1 MPNLALRHAPTGL
14 QAGAPRSALSPVA
27 ECAALVAEELAA
39 AEAALPGFVAAAV
52 PAVTEISSYL
62 VGAGGKRLR
71 PLLTA
76 LGARAVGHR
85 GPITRLMCAGEVLH
99 LGSLLHDDVVDDG
112 HERRGQPAAHR
123 VYGNAGAILAGDFCL
138 AQAVLLAGE
147 EGGPKATLELAR
159 VVTHMAEGEVLQLL
173 HRGDLALSRDA
184 YFDIIDRKSAAL
196 IAWCAAAG
204 AMAAGDTRAAAALE
218 RFGRGVGVAFQIT
231 DDVLDYTGHAAL
243 LGKRPGQ
250 DLAER
255 KLTLP
260 LLIAFERV
268 PGLRTELL
276 AGPPRPERVPALLD
290 AVVASGAAATAL
302 EDARRRVDDAV
313 AALATL
319 PDGPHRAGLVR
330 LAWHLVERVA

>member
-1 MPNLALRHAPTGL
+1 MPTLALRTAPSGL
-14 QAGAPRSALSPVA
+14 QAGAPRTVLSPVA
-27 ECAALVAEELAA
+27 ECASLVADDLAA

-52 PAVTEISSYL
+52 PAVTDIAGYL

-76 LGARAVGHR
+76 LGARAVGHH

-112 HERRGQPAAHR
+112 QERRGQPAAHR

-147 EGGPKATLELAR
+147 EGGAKATVELAR

-173 HRGDLALSRDA
+173 HRGDLSLSRDT

-204 AMAAGDTRAAAALE
+204 AMAAGDARAAAALE

-243 LGKRPGQ
+243 LGKQPGQ

-260 LLIAFERV
+260 LLLAFERV
-268 PGLRTELL
+268 PGLRTELG
-276 AGPPRPERVPALLD
+276 AGPPRPERLPALLE
-290 AVVASGAAATAL
+290 AVVGSGAAAAAL
-302 EDARRRVDDAV
+302 DEARRRVEDEV
-313 AALATL
+313 AALAAI
-319 PDGPHRAGLVR
+319 PEGPHRDGLVR
-330 LAWHLVERVA
+330 LAWHLVERVS